1 MSRNHHCLR
10 KYTRINHACSGPRIS
25 PSVSHVR
32 KQRIRHE
39 EDILQGELE
48 KIKPQTF
55 NGEHGKGEEVEAWL
69 LEMKKYLQLHDYP
82 SMVESRM
89 ETYHL
94 QGKVAICWDQLKQ
107 SNHLDK
113 KQISWRQFKGY
124 FQEKYVFEHYNE
136 RKMKYFFELKLGIM
150 TMDE

>member
-10 KYTRINHACSGPRIS
+10 KYTRINHAWSGPRIS

-55 NGEHGKGEEVEAWL
+55 NGENMKGEYVESWL
-69 LEMKKYLQLHDYP
+69 LQMKKYFHPHDFL
-82 SMVESRM
+82 SRVEARIAS
-89 ETYHL
+89 
-94 QGKVAICWDQLKQ
+94 
-107 SNHLDK
+107 
-113 KQISWRQFKGY
+113 
-124 FQEKYVFEHYNE
+124 
-136 RKMKYFFELKLGIM
+136 
-150 TMDE
+150 